1 MGDKGKGKLIQAKLQ
16 FGASNPTERLDD
28 VSSSSSGQVVQ
39 LWSQSEE
46 ISASAF
52 ASASASA
59 SAGVGSTTEGSSP
72 ISGFLCANQ
81 PAKVKFPKTMKY
93 NAVRS
98 FRADWFRVHPWLHYP
113 STKED
118 KAYCFVCCKAR
129 DLGLA
134 FPVHVQS
141 NFTVKGFNDWT
152 NATRSFDEHETSKQ
166 HKDAIMFLQKKTEI
180 PQMVMPVLLEQQNE
194 NKASLVLMLETL
206 VHLAKLGDPI
216 RGHDND
222 QGHYMSLLCLRSN
235 DRPELARFLQRGR
248 YLSPEITKE
257 LLKWLM
263 KATIDRVL
271 VQIRNAP

>member
-46 ISASAF
+46 I
-52 ASASASA
+52 SASASA

-118 KAYCFVCCKAR
+118 KAYCFGQR
-129 DLGLA
+129 SWPGLSCPCA
-134 FPVHVQS
+134 
-141 NFTVKGFNDWT
+141 
-152 NATRSFDEHETSKQ
+152 
-166 HKDAIMFLQKKTEI
+166 
-180 PQMVMPVLLEQQNE
+180 EQLHGERIQ
-194 NKASLVLMLETL
+194 
-206 VHLAKLGDPI
+206 
-216 RGHDND
+216 
-222 QGHYMSLLCLRSN
+222 
-235 DRPELARFLQRGR
+235 
-248 YLSPEITKE
+248 
-257 LLKWLM
+257 
-263 KATIDRVL
+263 
-271 VQIRNAP
+271 